1 MKKAVSLLVCAFMLF
16 SVCFAANFSD
26 MPDDWSKASLEK
38 AVENGLISGS
48 DGMIFPYDNMTRA
61 QMATIMVRALGA
73 SAKADISG
81 FADVSPDAWY
91 YDSMA
96 KAVAMG
102 AFTGD
107 GKSLNPN
114 ANITRQETFVV
125 LGRLFSLDIDSKI
138 AEHFGLDYSADAVLA
153 NYSDGNDVAAW
164 ARDIVAAIISSG
176 YVNGSGGKINPN
188 AYITR
193 AEFAAVI
200 GRMVE
205 TYIDAPGT
213 YTTLPAG
220 NVVIRCDDVKLNGA
234 TVAGDLI
241 VGEGAHNGAILIDS
255 TVTGRYVARSGK
267 ANAISGGKCGSI
279 RLLRPDVMVSAQGVT
294 RDIVYGAEDT
304 EFSETIDF
312 DIGE

>member
-1 MKKAVSLLVCAFMLF
+1 MLF
-16 SVCFAANFSD
+16 SVCFAASFSD

-61 QMATIMVRALGA
+61 QMATIMVRAFGA
-73 SAKADISG
+73 TDKADISG
-81 FADVSPDAWY
+81 FTDVSSKDWY

-96 KAVAMG
+96 RAVAMG

-107 GKSLNPN
+107 GTKLNPN

-125 LGRLFSLDIDSKI
+125 LGRLFSLDLDSKI
-138 AEHFGLDYSADAVLA
+138 AEYFGSDYSADAVLA
-153 NYSDGNDVAAW
+153 NYTDGDDVAPW

-176 YVNGSGGKINPN
+176 YVNGNGGKINPN

-205 TYIDAPGT
+205 TYIDKPGT
-213 YTTLPAG
+213 YTTFPAG

-234 TVAGDLI
+234 TVEGDLI
-241 VGEGAHNGAILIDS
+241 IGEGAYYGAILVDS
-255 TVTGRYVARSGK
+255 TVTGRYVARSGE

-279 RLLRPDVMVSAQGVT
+279 RLLRPGVMVSAQDVT
-294 RDIVYGAEDT
+294 RDIVYGAKDT
-304 EFSETIDF
+304 NFSDTIDF